1 MFTSTEVEPL
11 PLPLPLDP
19 PDREAWLV
27 AIFGFPTM
35 VSVWDAASTRIICW
49 RSFSSRVAE
58 WLGRIAGQE
67 GAAGS
72 APLRAL
78 CISTTTPPATATS
91 AVIVVTRRKLSRLR
105 PRRLTGARLRCCDNA
120 VLPSAKRT
128 GTDCPGAQTAAVQ

>member
-1 MFTSTEVEPL
+1 M
-11 PLPLPLDP
+11 PLDP
-19 PDREAWLV
+19 PDKEDWLV

-58 WLGRIAGQE
+58 WLVGIAAKAA
-67 GAAGS
+67 AAGS
-72 APLRAL
+72 APLLAM
-78 CISTTTPPATATS
+78 CISTKTPPATATS

-120 VLPSAKRT
+120 VLPSAKPAERT
-128 GTDCPGAQTAAVQ
+128 ALRADRCGTGQRVR